1 MKTRYVR
8 ISFLTALFFLL
19 LIDLNPAV
27 DGIRVGIDM
36 CLQTVIPS
44 LLPFLI
50 LTKSITSQLYGL
62 RVPILAKIGE
72 WCGIPRAMESILAV
86 GLMGGYPMGAHM
98 IADAWQN
105 SVLNKDSA
113 ERMLGFCNN
122 AGPAFIFGVCAALFT
137 KAKTGWLILLI
148 QVLTSLWCGCILP
161 GKNTEIGG
169 SLGRKSASFVESV
182 KAAVSSMGYI
192 CGWILCFRVVL
203 SYIEAYFHI
212 NNPMLRAG
220 IFGIL
225 ELSNGCIAL
234 NEIPSE
240 FIRFI
245 LANAILS
252 FGGLCVWLQTASVGK
267 ELSLKWFCIG
277 KITQSLLSIF
287 FSVMIGQFIYDMQGV
302 MLFAGSILGVLVITW
317 MFAGKK
323 TVAFSRTIIYNKIKT
338 GKKRYQHA
346 VSQKN

>member
-1 MKTRYVR
+1 MKIRYAR
-8 ISFLTALFFLL
+8 IGLLVALFSLL
-19 LIDLNPAV
+19 LIDLDPAV

-62 RVPILAKIGE
+62 RVPILAKIGAC
-72 WCGIPRAMESILAV
+72 CGIPCAMESVLAV
-86 GLMGGYPMGAHM
+86 GLVGGYPMGAHM

-122 AGPAFIFGVCAALFT
+122 AGPAFIFGVCAAMF
-137 KAKTGWLILLI
+137 ANARMGWLILLVQI
-148 QVLTSLWCGCILP
+148 LTSLWCGYILP
-161 GKNTEIGG
+161 GKNTGICG
-169 SLGRKSASFVESV
+169 SVERKPASFVESV
-182 KAAVSSMGYI
+182 EAAVSSMGNI
-192 CGWILCFRVVL
+192 CGWIVCFRVVL

-212 NNPMLRAG
+212 NNPILRAG
-220 IFGIL
+220 VFGFL

-267 ELSLKWFCIG
+267 GLSLKWFFIG
-277 KITQSLLSIF
+277 KITQSLLSVF
-287 FSVMIGQFIYDMQGV
+287 FSVMIGQFVYDTQDT
-302 MLFAGSILGVLVITW
+302 MLFAGSILGIFVITW
-317 MFAGKK
+317 MFTGKK
-323 TVAFSRTIIYNKIKT
+323 TVAFSKTILYNKIKT
-338 GKKRYQHA
+338 GKKRYQYA